1 MHDNTRPDLIS
12 RSDPGPR
19 SHWRCALQALAV
31 LVATACQTGDIT
43 EVEELDDSED
53 IGYGSW
59 YLCRINVP
67 FVGNSN
73 DRLIAS
79 SDDGAIGQC
88 QGIVNHIAINT
99 CEAYPD
105 LDHFS
110 TPYSVFR
117 GTSANLSA
125 AIARDIAYWRCQDG
139 WPESESF

>member
-1 MHDNTRPDLIS
+1 MHDNTRPDLTARPDPGS
-12 RSDPGPR
+12 RSR
-19 SHWRCALQALAV
+19 WLCALQAVAV

-43 EVEELDDSED
+43 EVEEFDDSED
-53 IGYGSW
+53 LAYGAW

-67 FVGNSN
+67 FEGNDDN
-73 DRLIAS
+73 RFIAS
-79 SDDGAIGQC
+79 SDGSAIGQC

-125 AIARDIAYWRCQDG
+125 LIARDVAYWRCNDG
-139 WPESESF
+139 WPESD